1 MIGIEQPAV
10 ARRAAGPSLGK
21 RWEKLLHHP
30 AVLPFIGFAVLF
42 VLMSLLNDSFLSVNN
57 LTNVARQ
64 VSINAIIAVGMT
76 CAILTGGI
84 DLSVGPVMALA
95 GSVTA
100 GLMLAAVPIPLAMV
114 AALALGALFGLANG
128 ACIAYLRMPPIIVT
142 LASMGIARGLAL
154 LYTGGYP
161 ISGLPDVFSFF
172 GRGTVLGIQ
181 VPILIMLGVYVLA
194 WLMLNQLPFGRYVY
208 AMGGNEEA
216 ARLSGIRVPRYKML
230 VYVISGLTAALAG
243 LVLTSRL
250 MSGQPNAGEGFELD
264 AIAAVVLGGAAIS
277 GGRGAIVGTLV
288 GGDDARG
295 AQQRP
300 QSDERIAV
308 YPERGE
314 GRHHSGRHLPQLRAA
329 QIGRRDVS
337 LSWHRRR
344 RHGDQGRAVPGKR
357 RRAGDRRARR
367 RGDCRPAGLQRT
379 QYGRAVG

>member
-95 GSVTA
+95 V
-100 GLMLAAVPIPLAMV
+100 
-114 AALALGALFGLANG
+114 GALFGLANG

-181 VPILIMLGVYVLA
+181 VPILIMLGVYLLA

-288 GGDDARG
+288 GAMMLGVLNNG
-295 AQQRP
+295 LNLMNVSPYIQNVVKGG
-300 QSDERIAV
+300 II
-308 YPERGE
+308 
-314 GRHHSGRHLPQLRAA
+314 LAA
-329 QIGRRDVS
+329 IYLSSVRR
-337 LSWHRRR
+337 
-344 RHGDQGRAVPGKR
+344 K
-357 RRAGDRRARR
+357 
-367 RGDCRPAGLQRT
+367 
-379 QYGRAVG
+379 